1 MISGLSG
8 ENYEEKCKELN
19 IDTLKKREVYKT
31 INKTGALDPAS
42 LFKHPEVRP
51 GVSTRSGSNPDRLL
65 IPNSKLEI
73 RRNFF
78 TVRVIE
84 KSNALPQDLKSMKNL
99 QQFKHGL
106 NTLLGQRWTALR
118 DPGGYT
124 TTSGPTSCPQRLP
137 NAAWCGAGVLESS
150 IYQVSRFKARTC
162 HYKIK
167 VALEELFS
175 SVSDPNGSGFFCR
188 SGFGLGNKVPSGSGQ
203 KNPDP
208 KHCFLI
214 H

>member
-1 MISGLSG
+1 MLT
-8 ENYEEKCKELN
+8 YEEKCKELN

-106 NTLLGQRWTALR
+106 NTLLGQQWTALR

-150 IYQVSRFKARTC
+150 IYQVSIP
-162 HYKIK
+162 YLVI
-167 VALEELFS
+167 
-175 SVSDPNGSGFFCR
+175 
-188 SGFGLGNKVPSGSGQ
+188 
-203 KNPDP
+203 
-208 KHCFLI
+208 
-214 H
+214 

>member
-1 MISGLSG
+1 MLT
-8 ENYEEKCKELN
+8 YEEKCKELN

-84 KSNALPQDLKSMKNL
+84 KSNALPQELKSVKNL

-106 NTLLGQRWTALR
+106 NTLLG
-118 DPGGYT
+118 
-124 TTSGPTSCPQRLP
+124 
-137 NAAWCGAGVLESS
+137 
-150 IYQVSRFKARTC
+150 
-162 HYKIK
+162 
-167 VALEELFS
+167 
-175 SVSDPNGSGFFCR
+175 
-188 SGFGLGNKVPSGSGQ
+188 
-203 KNPDP
+203 
-208 KHCFLI
+208 
-214 H
+214 